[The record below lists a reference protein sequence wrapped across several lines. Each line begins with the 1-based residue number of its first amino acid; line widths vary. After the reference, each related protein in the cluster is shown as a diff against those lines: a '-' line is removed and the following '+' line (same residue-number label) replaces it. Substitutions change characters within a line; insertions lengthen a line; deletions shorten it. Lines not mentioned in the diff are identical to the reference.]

1 MKATKFFINGVLALI
16 AMLIFNENF
25 SGLYLNFIAVIAI
38 FALIAINKESHEKV

>member
-1 MKATKFFINGVLALI
+1 MKFTKPIINVVLFILAL
-16 AMLIFNENF
+16 LIFNENF